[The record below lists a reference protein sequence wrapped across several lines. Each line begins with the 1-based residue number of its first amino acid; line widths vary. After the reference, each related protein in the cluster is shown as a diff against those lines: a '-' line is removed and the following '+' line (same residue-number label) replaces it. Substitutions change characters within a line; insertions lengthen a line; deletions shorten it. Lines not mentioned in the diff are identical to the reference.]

1 MRFSL
6 IKSSVCLGLIISLP
20 GCALLG
26 SSDVVFFTKS
36 NVGIDLDSA
45 PATTDIAISRLEGV
59 VEPRYEDGQTFPV
72 LASFKSDVN
81 PVLRFFGMGIGM
93 TFATGKAANTMAYLY
108 DDPDRKHNAPLKA
121 GTDGYKDSEL
131 ILHHDPRG
139 WYDRLLARNGI
150 SFPLVFTTDTS
161 LGLKVDYLGSMLPTA
176 LRVGFNRKEFAY
188 ASLTVSVETGKDGKP
203 EYHAKIPSLL
213 ATIDST
219 TQIGEKEDLKGNK
232 LKYIQYFATGD
243 AADYLSQ
250 RKAVRDALLKGFNP
264 DQAAISVLSERIVE
278 KIQSS
283 EFRSDTDATRLLRAY
298 EMSGKDGYV
307 PSIAEF
313 EFVAKDKESYEAAR
327 KILAEKLKA
336 PNVTL
341 FSPAR
346 QMDHLVAILG
356 TLQ

>member
-6 IKSSVCLGLIISLP
+6 IKSSVFLGLVISLP

-36 NVGIDLDSA
+36 NVGIDLDST
-45 PATTDIAISRLEGV
+45 PATTDIAISRMEGV
-59 VEPRYEDGQTFPV
+59 VEPRYEEGQTFPV
-72 LASFKSDVN
+72 LATFKSDVN

-93 TFATGKAANTMAYLY
+93 TFATGEAANTMAYLY
-108 DDPDRKHNAPLKA
+108 DDKDQAYKDVLQSGKN
-121 GTDGYKDSEL
+121 GYKDSKL
-131 ILHHDPRG
+131 ILKNDPRG
-139 WYDRLLARNGI
+139 WYDKLLARNGI

-188 ASLTVSVETGKDGKP
+188 APLTVTVVTEGGLTT
-203 EYHAKIPSLL
+203 YHTKIPSLL

-219 TQIGEKEDLKGNK
+219 TQIGERGDSKGNK
-232 LKYIQYFATGD
+232 LKYIQYFATGH
-243 AADYLSQ
+243 AAEYLSR
-250 RKAVRDALLKGFNP
+250 RKAVRDALLKGLNP
-264 DQAAISVLSERIVE
+264 EQAAISVLSERIVE
-278 KIQSS
+278 KVQSS
-283 EFRSDTDATRLLRAY
+283 EFKSDADATRLLKAY
-298 EMSGKDGYV
+298 EISGKDGYV

-313 EFVAKDKESYEAAR
+313 ESVATSKESYEAAR
-327 KILAEKLKA
+327 KVLAEKLKA